1 MQTFPVSSSILNG
14 EALGLFLCKKYN
26 LSPAT
31 TCQLIKAG
39 INHTYFVKDQSH
51 KWIFRVYSLNWRS
64 RLEIDEEIRLLTA
77 LRDAQIPVSHPI
89 PDAEGEYIQTLHA
102 PEGER
107 FGVLFS
113 YAEGEKMHSFSVE
126 THFEIGAIM
135 AHLHQVTQ
143 NFKLER
149 VTYNAEV
156 LLVNSTAQFL
166 PFLPADC
173 AETDFIKS
181 TQKYLLDYLANIQ
194 VQELRTGAVHLDIWF
209 DNLNVSQT
217 GEITI
222 FDFDFCG
229 NGWLC
234 LDLAYYVLQVHSVER
249 DKPECLPKV
258 QSFIQGY
265 ESVTPLS
272 AEEKRVLPM
281 LGVCLYFFYLGIQ
294 SQRFENWSNS
304 FFNEAYLKRFII
316 VLVKS
321 YFERYKQNSLAL

>member
-1 MQTFPVSSSILNG
+1 MQTFPVSSSILEG
-14 EALGLFLCKKYN
+14 KALGLFLCKRYD
-26 LSPAT
+26 LSPSS

-39 INHTYFVKDQSH
+39 INHTYFVKDQSR
-51 KWIFRVYSLNWRS
+51 KWIFRVYSLNWRT
-64 RLEIDEEIRLLTA
+64 RLEISEEIRLLRA

-89 PDAEGEYIQTLHA
+89 TDVEGEYIQTLHA

-113 YAEGEKMHSFSVE
+113 YAEGEKMHNFSVD
-126 THFEIGAIM
+126 THYEIGAIM
-135 AHLHQVTQ
+135 ARLHQVTQ

-156 LLVNSTAQFL
+156 LLVNSTAQFI
-166 PFLPADC
+166 PFLPVDC
-173 AETDFIKS
+173 AEADFIKS
-181 TQKYLLDYLANIQ
+181 TQKYLLDYLANFQ

-209 DNLNVSQT
+209 DNLNISRT
-217 GEITI
+217 GEINI

-234 LDLAYYVLQVHSVER
+234 LDVAYYVLQVHSVER

-321 YFERYKQNSLAL
+321 YFERYKQNSLAI